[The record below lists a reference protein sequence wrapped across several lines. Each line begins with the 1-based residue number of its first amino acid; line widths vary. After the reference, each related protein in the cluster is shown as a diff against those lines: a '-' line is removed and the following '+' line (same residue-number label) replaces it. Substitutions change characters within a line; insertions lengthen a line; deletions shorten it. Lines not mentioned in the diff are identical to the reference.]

1 MNTLSN
7 TLQSIVFDLDGTL
20 YVNEGVSDEIEQVA
34 CELVA
39 VGRGLTTFQGCQVL
53 RRTRQKLAED
63 AGSEPALSLVCA
75 ELGIELVEFHQAL
88 QDRVRPERYLNN
100 DTTLQHLLSSLAE
113 RYRLFIYTNNNYPLV
128 QKILALLGVEH
139 LFSRLYTIEFCWQ
152 PKPDDAALE
161 RVLNDI
167 GGPPESFLFVGD
179 RQHIDL
185 LPPAEKGIATLLV
198 RQVADL
204 LQIHKLLGLLH

>member
-1 MNTLSN
+1 MSELSK
-7 TLQSIVFDLDGTL
+7 TVQSIVFDLDGTL
-20 YVNEGVSDEIEQVA
+20 YVNEGVSHEIEQVA

-39 VGRGLTTFQGCQVL
+39 LGRGVTTAQGCQIV
-53 RRTRQKLAED
+53 RSTRAKLAEQ
-63 AGSEPALSLVCA
+63 AGREPALSLVCA
-75 ELGIELVEFHQAL
+75 ELGIDLLDFHQAL
-88 QDRVRPERYLNN
+88 QDGVRPERYLS
-100 DTTLQHLLSSLAE
+100 DDKALQHLLGSLAE

-128 QKILALLGVEH
+128 QKILSLLGVEH
-139 LFSRLYTIEFCWQ
+139 LFSHLYTIEFCWQ
-152 PKPDDAALE
+152 PKPDSEALD

-185 LPPAEKGIATLLV
+185 LPPAERGIATLLV
-198 RQVADL
+198 KQTADL

>member
-1 MNTLSN
+1 MSNLSN

-20 YVNEGVSDEIEQVA
+20 YVNEGVNDEIEQIA
-34 CELVA
+34 CELIA
-39 VGRGLTTFQGCQVL
+39 AGRGFTTFQGCQVL
-53 RRTRQKLAED
+53 RSTRQKLTEE

-75 ELGIELVEFHQAL
+75 ELGIELAEFHQAL

-152 PKPDDAALE
+152 PKPDDEALD

-185 LPPAEKGIATLLV
+185 LSPAQRGIATLLV

>member
-1 MNTLSN
+1 MTNLSN
-7 TLQSIVFDLDGTL
+7 TLKSIIFDLDGTL
-20 YVNEGVSDEIEQVA
+20 YVNGGVHDEIEQVA

-39 VGRGLTTFQGCQVL
+39 SGRGLTTFQGCRIL
-53 RRTRQKLAED
+53 RSTRQKLKEE

-75 ELGIELVEFHQAL
+75 ELGIELAEFHQAL

-113 RYRLFIYTNNNYPLV
+113 RYNLFIYSNNNYPLV

-152 PKPDDAALE
+152 PKPDIEALDQ
-161 RVLNDI
+161 VLNDI

-185 LPPAEKGIATLLV
+185 LPPAERGIATLLV

>member
-1 MNTLSN
+1 MSNFSN

-20 YVNEGVSDEIEQVA
+20 YVNEGVNDEIEQIA

-39 VGRGLTTFQGCQVL
+39 AGRGLTTFQGGHVL
-53 RRTRQKLAED
+53 RSTRQKLTEE
-63 AGSEPALSLVCA
+63 AGREPALSMVCF
-75 ELGIELVEFHQAL
+75 ELGIELAEFHQAL
-88 QDRVRPERYLNN
+88 QDQVRPERYLNN
-100 DTTLQHLLSSLAE
+100 DTALQHLLGSLAE
-113 RYRLFIYTNNNYPLV
+113 RYRLFIYTNNNYPLA

-152 PKPDDAALE
+152 PKPDAEALDL
-161 RVLNDI
+161 VLNDI
-167 GGPPESFLFVGD
+167 GGAPDSFLFVGD

-185 LPPAEKGIATLLV
+185 LSPAQRGIATLLV
-198 RQVADL
+198 RQVIDL